1 MHALFF
7 EMWPKPGHLDH
18 YFDHVDRL
26 RPSLAAQEGLLFL
39 DRYGSVKDPDVLLSH
54 QLWESEEAIVSWRK
68 DAEHRRSQ
76 AAGNNQHFA
85 NYRIRVGARFLC
97 WHPGEAKANMFS
109 EPLPNQTCV
118 LALYGTK
125 PVLGPMFAAF
135 KSFNHDERYI
145 SLASFG
151 CLAEFHAAMA
161 AAGGQQDIDEICAY
175 GIRRDYG
182 QFDRAQAPQ

>member
-7 EMWPKPGHLDH
+7 EMRPKPGHLDH

-39 DRYGSVKDPDVLLSH
+39 DRYGSMTDPGLLMSH
-54 QLWESEEAIVSWRK
+54 QLWESEEAIISWRK
-68 DAEHRRSQ
+68 DAQHRKSQ

-85 NYRIRVGARFLC
+85 NYRIRVGARFL
-97 WHPGEAKANMFS
+97 HRQPGVAKDDILA
-109 EPLPNQTCV
+109 EPMPNQTCV

-125 PVLGPMFAAF
+125 PVLSPMFAAF
-135 KSFNHDERYI
+135 KSFNHDDRYL

-151 CLAEFHAAMA
+151 CLAEFDAAMA
-161 AAGGQQDIDEICAY
+161 GAGDQQDIDEVSAY